1 MLLDSVLPV
10 DLGSGRQGCISAV
23 HSPWFPALM
32 AVVMMLRPNSLKSLQ
47 SLTTCPLPTESDIR
61 PNKLLTWC
69 QQQTEGYQHVHVT
82 DLTTSWRSGLA
93 LCAIIHRFRPELM

>member
-1 MLLDSVLPV
+1 MPSTLPDSQPV
-10 DLGSGRQGCISAV
+10 GV
-23 HSPWFPALM
+23 
-32 AVVMMLRPNSLKSLQ
+32 MLRLNSLEFLKSLN
-47 SLTTCPLPTESDIR
+47 TYIFPTESDIR